1 MTRRWIQTQEELV
14 KLMGIPKAQIA
25 RHATNASN
33 AKVWTLKFGFF
44 SELKTKVQLQV
55 VLSNLKIKLGT

>member
-1 MTRRWIQTQEELV
+1 
-14 KLMGIPKAQIA
+14 MGIPKAQIA
-25 RHATNASN
+25 RYATNASN